1 MLKDLARIRG
11 FVEESAMICGI
22 SPTDLPGVLLAVD
35 EAVTNIILY
44 GYAGGSGPVEIA
56 VSRLPDALVIHLRD
70 EAPPFDPT
78 SVPAPD
84 LTIPPEERVPG
95 GLGIYLIRQSMDE
108 LSYRQRP
115 DGGNELTMIKK
126 ARRE

>member
-44 GYAGGSGPVEIA
+44 GYDGGSGP
-56 VSRLPDALVIHLRD
+56 
-70 EAPPFDPT
+70 
-78 SVPAPD
+78 
-84 LTIPPEERVPG
+84 G
-95 GLGIYLIRQSMDE
+95 
-108 LSYRQRP
+108 
-115 DGGNELTMIKK
+115 
-126 ARRE
+126 